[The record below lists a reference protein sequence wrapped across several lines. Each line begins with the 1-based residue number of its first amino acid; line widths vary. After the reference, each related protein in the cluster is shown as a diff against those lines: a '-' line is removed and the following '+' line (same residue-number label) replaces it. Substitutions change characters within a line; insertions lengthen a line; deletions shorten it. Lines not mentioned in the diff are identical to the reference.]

1 MRPIQPNI
9 EIPKKWQPT
18 QHTIDIKAQV
28 HQPQK
33 LESGEWTSVGAVE
46 SHLFLF
52 SCCMKVGFCQLGR
65 QTLKTSHPWCYPAY
79 PGKTWLLAGFKP
91 IQMANTDAFP
101 NWWHNDDR
109 LGSTQSKIHYM
120 SAQDWVLTKIEM
132 SSCLVDIPSYT
143 RAQFFYA
150 LQSFSDPKDP
160 KAIVD
165 PMMRMAMLKITCHDI
180 CDLSNTP
187 KYHIKLVIYP
197 IHIPIYRRFSNHYLK
212 NIPIFDLIFHDL
224 SKFHGI
230 YIHNIYTYII
240 YIYIHT

>member
-1 MRPIQPNI
+1 
-9 EIPKKWQPT
+9 
-18 QHTIDIKAQV
+18 
-28 HQPQK
+28 
-33 LESGEWTSVGAVE
+33 
-46 SHLFLF
+46 
-52 SCCMKVGFCQLGR
+52 
-65 QTLKTSHPWCYPAY
+65 
-79 PGKTWLLAGFKP
+79 
-91 IQMANTDAFP
+91 
-101 NWWHNDDR
+101 
-109 LGSTQSKIHYM
+109 
-120 SAQDWVLTKIEM
+120 M

-240 YIYIHT
+240 YIYIHNIYIIIILYPYLLMTSNTVALGFPGPGQIKAHGR